1 MTEKELIR
9 EALKGRKNAVAPY
22 SGFAVG
28 AALLT
33 KSGAVYIGC
42 NMENGAYS
50 PSLCAERVAF
60 GSAVAAGAREFSAI
74 AVIGEGEDY
83 CWPCGVCRQVMAEF
97 CGDDFRVI
105 AAKNEEDYVTV
116 PLGELLPHAFRLGK
130 KQRHFSG
137 KN

>member
-9 EALKGRKNAVAPY
+9 AAINGRKNAVASY

-33 KSGAVYIGC
+33 RSGSVYIGC

-60 GSAVAAGAREFSAI
+60 GSAIAAGERDFAAI
-74 AVIGEGEDY
+74 AIIGDGTDY

-97 CGDDFRVI
+97 CSDDFRVV
-105 AAKNEEDYVTV
+105 AAKDEKDFVSST
-116 PLGELLPHAFRLGK
+116 LGELLPHAFRFGK
-130 KQRHFSG
+130 K
-137 KN
+137 

>member
-1 MTEKELIR
+1 MTEKELILAAIR
-9 EALKGRKNAVAPY
+9 GRKNAVAPY

-33 KSGAVYIGC
+33 RSGSVYIGC

-60 GSAVAAGAREFSAI
+60 GSAVAAGERDFAAI
-74 AVIGEGEDY
+74 AVIGDGEDY

-105 AAKNEEDYVTV
+105 AAKDETDFASST
-116 PLGELLPHAFRLGK
+116 LGELLPHAFRFGK
-130 KQRHFSG
+130 K
-137 KN
+137 

>member
-9 EALKGRKNAVAPY
+9 AAINGRKNAVAPY

-28 AALLT
+28 AALLAR
-33 KSGAVYIGC
+33 SGSVYIGC

-60 GSAVAAGAREFSAI
+60 GSAVAAGEREFAAI
-74 AVIGEGEDY
+74 AVIGDGEDY

-105 AAKNEEDYVTV
+105 AAKDETDFASST
-116 PLGELLPHAFRLGK
+116 LGELLPHAFRFGK
-130 KQRHFSG
+130 K
-137 KN
+137 

>member
-9 EALKGRKNAVAPY
+9 AAINGRKNAVAPY

-28 AALLT
+28 AALLAR
-33 KSGAVYIGC
+33 SGSVYIGC

-60 GSAVAAGAREFSAI
+60 GSAVAAGEREFAAI
-74 AVIGEGEDY
+74 AIIGDGTDY

-105 AAKNEEDYVTV
+105 AAKDEDDFEALA
-116 PLGELLPHAFRLGK
+116 LGELLPRAFRFGK
-130 KQRHFSG
+130 K
-137 KN
+137 

>member
-9 EALKGRKNAVAPY
+9 VAIGGRKNAVAPY

-33 KSGAVYIGC
+33 GSGSVYIGC

-60 GSAVAAGAREFSAI
+60 GSAVAAGERDFAAI
-74 AVIGEGEDY
+74 AVIGDGEDY

-97 CGDDFRVI
+97 CDDDFRVI
-105 AAKNEEDYVTV
+105 AAKDETDFASST
-116 PLGELLPHAFRLGK
+116 LGELLPHAFRFGK
-130 KQRHFSG
+130 K
-137 KN
+137 

>member
-9 EALKGRKNAVAPY
+9 AAINGRKNAVAPY

-28 AALLT
+28 AALLAR
-33 KSGAVYIGC
+33 SGSVYIGC

-60 GSAVAAGAREFSAI
+60 GSAVAAGEREFAAI
-74 AVIGEGEDY
+74 AVIGDGEDY
-83 CWPCGVCRQVMAEF
+83 CWPCGVCRKVMAEF

-105 AAKNEEDYVTV
+105 AAKDEDDFEAST
-116 PLGELLPHAFRLGK
+116 LGELLPRAFRFGK
-130 KQRHFSG
+130 K
-137 KN
+137 

>member
-9 EALKGRKNAVAPY
+9 AAISGRKNAVAPY

-33 KSGAVYIGC
+33 GSGSVYIGC

-60 GSAVAAGAREFSAI
+60 GSAVAAGERDFAAI
-74 AVIGEGEDY
+74 AVIGDGEDY

-105 AAKNEEDYVTV
+105 AAKDETDFALST
-116 PLGELLPHAFRLGK
+116 LGELLPHAFRFGK
-130 KQRHFSG
+130 K
-137 KN
+137 

>member
-9 EALKGRKNAVAPY
+9 AAISGRKNAVAPY

-33 KSGAVYIGC
+33 RSGSVYIGC

-60 GSAVAAGAREFSAI
+60 GSAVAAGERDFAAI
-74 AVIGEGEDY
+74 AVIGDGEDY

-105 AAKNEEDYVTV
+105 AAKDETDFALST
-116 PLGELLPHAFRLGK
+116 LGELLPHAFRFGK
-130 KQRHFSG
+130 K
-137 KN
+137 

>member
-9 EALKGRKNAVAPY
+9 AAIRGRKNAVAPY

-33 KSGAVYIGC
+33 RSGSVYIGC

-60 GSAVAAGAREFSAI
+60 GSAVAAGERDFAAI
-74 AVIGEGEDY
+74 AVIGDGADY

-105 AAKNEEDYVTV
+105 AAKDEKDFASST
-116 PLGELLPHAFRLGK
+116 LGELLPHAFRFEK
-130 KQRHFSG
+130 K
-137 KN
+137 

>member
-9 EALKGRKNAVAPY
+9 AAISGRKNAVAPY

-33 KSGAVYIGC
+33 GSGAVYIGC

-60 GSAVAAGAREFSAI
+60 GSAVAAGERDFAAI
-74 AVIGEGEDY
+74 AVIGDGEDY

-105 AAKNEEDYVTV
+105 AAKDEADFEAST
-116 PLGELLPHAFRLGK
+116 LGELLPRAFRFGK
-130 KQRHFSG
+130 K
-137 KN
+137 

>member
-1 MTEKELIR
+1 MRETDLIR
-9 EALKGRKNAVAPY
+9 AAIKGRQNAVAPY

-33 KSGAVYIGC
+33 KSGSVYIGC

-60 GSAVAAGAREFSAI
+60 GSAVAAGERDFSAI
-74 AVIGEGEDY
+74 AVIGNGADY

-105 AAKNEEDYVTV
+105 AAKDETDFVSLT
-116 PLGELLPHAFRLGK
+116 LGELLPHAFRFGK
-130 KQRHFSG
+130 
-137 KN
+137 

>member
-9 EALKGRKNAVAPY
+9 AAISGRKNAVAPY

-33 KSGAVYIGC
+33 GSGSVYIGC

-60 GSAVAAGAREFSAI
+60 GSAVAAGERDFAAI
-74 AVIGEGEDY
+74 AVIGDGEDY

-97 CGDDFRVI
+97 CDDDFRVI
-105 AAKNEEDYVTV
+105 AAKDETDFALST
-116 PLGELLPHAFRLGK
+116 LGELLPHAFRFGK
-130 KQRHFSG
+130 K
-137 KN
+137 

>member
-1 MTEKELIR
+1 MTEKELILAAIR
-9 EALKGRKNAVAPY
+9 GRKNAVAPY

-33 KSGAVYIGC
+33 RSGSVYIGC

-60 GSAVAAGAREFSAI
+60 GSAVAAGERDFAAI
-74 AVIGEGEDY
+74 AVIGDGEDY

-105 AAKNEEDYVTV
+105 AAKDETDFALST
-116 PLGELLPHAFRLGK
+116 LGELLPHAFRFGK
-130 KQRHFSG
+130 K
-137 KN
+137 